1 MLCTRSFTFCIFAS
15 VVTLFN
21 KDSKCVFHMADMA
34 VGSLA
39 PLTVVAL
46 GKPFLYVLD
55 TFFQKLV
62 GYWHILYYNSNNQV
76 DTFLNL
82 NQLIYLIK

>member
-1 MLCTRSFTFCIFAS
+1 M
-15 VVTLFN
+15 VTLFN

-46 GKPFLYVLD
+46 GKPFLYILD
-55 TFFQKLV
+55 IYIYIYIYIYKYIYIYIYIYIQDHVNSFTLSTTNLPKKL
-62 GYWHILYYNSNNQV
+62 
-76 DTFLNL
+76 T
-82 NQLIYLIK
+82 

>member
-1 MLCTRSFTFCIFAS
+1 MVLCTHSFTFCIFAS

-39 PLTVVAL
+39 PLIVVAF
-46 GKPFLYVLD
+46 GKLFCM
-55 TFFQKLV
+55 FWIRFSK
-62 GYWHILYYNSNNQV
+62 
-76 DTFLNL
+76 NL
-82 NQLIYLIK
+82 LHL

>member
-1 MLCTRSFTFCIFAS
+1 M
-15 VVTLFN
+15 VTLFN

-46 GKPFLYVLD
+46 DKLFLYVLD
-55 TFFQKLV
+55 TFFQKHSRCASDLS
-62 GYWHILYYNSNNQV
+62 IP
-76 DTFLNL
+76 D
-82 NQLIYLIK
+82 